1 MGEEPQYSGWLPPKA
16 PAHPTSPQAPPRP
29 TGEWPRPPQQ
39 REPSVPS
46 SPHAVAAT
54 GVSSAA
60 ILLLVA
66 TVGVSYAISLVLALF
81 GYLLAR
87 QAKRRPDV
95 RPGQIRAAVLT
106 SAVAI
111 GLAGFAALVW
121 AILAANGITPSDFA
135 DWAREELDRM
145 RAR

>member
-39 REPSVPS
+39 REASAPS